1 MASGMMIQGKWT
13 IERKDQDHNGR
24 FKEKPT
30 TFRDRVTTDGSSG
43 FKAEAGRYHLYVAL
57 ACPWAHRTLIM
68 RELKGLQD
76 AISVS
81 IVDPNMSDKGWRFS
95 QVSGAFCDSVNHAQY
110 LQEIY
115 VRADPNYTGRVTV
128 PVLWDKHTQ
137 TIVNNESREI
147 MRMFDVEF
155 AELATQNI
163 DLCPHNLQQ
172 TIDETIDAIYL
183 PINRGV
189 YRAGFATSQA
199 AYEEAV
205 TELFDHLDRWD
216 IILSK
221 QRYLCGIGGAFTKET
236 QLTEADIC
244 MFVTLY
250 RFDSVYHGH
259 FKCNLRRILDYPNL
273 WNYLKDLYQRPEF
286 KATCNLD
293 HIKRGYHMSMTEINP
308 NRIVPKGPIIDFD
321 EQHDRDRFAHIG

>member
-1 MASGMMIQGKWT
+1 MASGMMIAGKWT
-13 IERKDQDHNGR
+13 TDRNKSDSSGKFIRI
-24 FKEKPT
+24 PT
-30 TFRDRVTTDGSSG
+30 TFRDRVTADGTSG

-68 RELKGLQD
+68 RELKGLND

-81 IVDPNMSDKGWRFS
+81 IVDPIMSDRGWLFS
-95 QVSGAFCDSVNHAQY
+95 DAPGTIPDSVNHAQY

-115 VRADPNYTGRVTV
+115 IKADPKYTGRVTV
-128 PVLWDKHTQ
+128 PVLWDKRSS

-147 MRMFDVEF
+147 MRIFDVEF
-155 AELATQNI
+155 AQFATQKI
-163 DLCPHNLQQ
+163 DLYPRNLQQ
-172 TIDETIDAIYL
+172 QIDETIDAIYL
-183 PINRGV
+183 PINAGV

-205 TELFDHLDRWD
+205 TELFASLSLWENT
-216 IILSK
+216 LSK
-221 QRYLCGIGGAFTKET
+221 QRYLCGN

-244 MFVTLY
+244 LFVTLY
-250 RFDSVYHGH
+250 RFDSVYYGH
-259 FKCNLRRILDYPNL
+259 FKCNLWRIIDYPNL

-293 HIKRGYHMSMTEINP
+293 HTKRGYYMSMTEINP
-308 NRIVPKGPIIDFD
+308 NRIVPKGPIIDF
-321 EQHDRDRFAHIG
+321 EAEHNRDRFGT